1 MAYGISL
8 LIGNGLN
15 QLKGQGGR
23 SWHNVLEELSKL
35 AGKPELAKD
44 SNVKPFAIL
53 YEAIVAAQ
61 VLNGDKSAE
70 RLVKEHVAQW
80 VTEVHR
86 NDYHGH
92 VESLGCRHILTTN
105 YDYNLGPEAK
115 SANIK
120 PETKYSVF
128 RRHVQGATSVWMIH
142 GEAKKPDTIM
152 LGYEH
157 YAGAVQKLR
166 NYLYSGKNG
175 PLPYSSPFMKG
186 EEDFDSNGDTYSWVD
201 IFLRDDIHILG
212 LGLDY
217 TEIELWWLIALKA
230 RLKREKTGLN
240 VGSTT
245 FYFFYRGD
253 ARSAA
258 AKTQLLESLGVTVHL
273 RQVQRKNYAV
283 HYDWALEELGRLRQQ
298 SK

>member
-1 MAYGISL
+1 MAQAISL

-15 QLKGQGGR
+15 QLKGQGGH
-23 SWHNVLEELSKL
+23 SWQSVLEELSKL
-35 AGKPELAKD
+35 AGKPELAND
-44 SNVKPFAIL
+44 ANVKPFAIL

-70 RLVKEHVAQW
+70 RVVKDNVAHW
-80 VTEVHR
+80 VTEIPR
-86 NDYHGH
+86 NDYHER
-92 VESLGCRHILTTN
+92 VEGLGCRHILTTN
-105 YDYNLGPEAK
+105 YDYNLGPDAK
-115 SANIK
+115 SANLK

-128 RRHVQGATSVWMIH
+128 RRRVQGSSSFWMMH
-142 GEAKKPDTIM
+142 GEAQKPDTIM

-186 EEDFDSNGDTYSWVD
+186 EEDFDSHGDTYSWVD

-217 TEIELWWLIALKA
+217 TEIELWWLIAFKA
-230 RLKREKTGLN
+230 RLKREKKGLN

-245 FYFFYRGD
+245 FYHIVRGD
-253 ARSAA
+253 EKAA
-258 AKTQLLESLGVTVHL
+258 AKTQLLESLGVTVHF
-273 RQVQRKNYAV
+273 RKVQRKNYAV
-283 HYDWALEELGRLRQQ
+283 HYDWALDELGRLLQEA
-298 SK
+298 